1 MSQGMEAP
9 RVDDVKKPQRID
21 EGIYLYCIADGSHTT
36 SLGRI
41 GIDQQEVYTIP
52 HQELSA
58 VVHRCQAQAYQSD
71 DPQTLKTWVVAHQ
84 RVVDRAWGSF
94 GTVLPLGFDTI
105 IQGKEGSTPEQTMRG
120 WLDTESDRL
129 KAKLLKLRGRAEY
142 GVQISWDPQVIAS
155 QITREEPEARELQD
169 AMRSKAP
176 GTAYLVEQKLKGLMR
191 KEMEARAD
199 ACFKKFYGQIRAV
212 VEDTKIEKTKKTH
225 DGKQMLMNLSCL
237 TAREKAGALSQV
249 LDGIH
254 ATPGMSVRFTGP
266 WPPYSF
272 A

>member
-1 MSQGMEAP
+1 MESP
-9 RVDDVKKPQRID
+9 RVEHPKQAEAVG

-36 SLGRI
+36 SLGGI
-41 GIDQQEVYTIP
+41 GIEQQEVYTIP

-58 VVHRCQAQAYQSD
+58 VVHRCQAKAYQSEE
-71 DPQTLKTWVVAHQ
+71 PETVKRWVVTHQ
-84 RVVDRAWGSF
+84 QVVDRAWQSF

-105 IQGKEGSTPEQTMRG
+105 IRGKEGSTPEHTMRG
-120 WLDTESDRL
+120 WLETEYERL
-129 KAKLLKLRGRAEY
+129 KAKILELRGKAEY
-142 GVQISWDPQVIAS
+142 GVQISWDPQVIAA
-155 QITREEPEARELQD
+155 QITQELPEAKQMRD

-176 GTAYLVEQKLKGLMR
+176 GTAYLVEQKLKGLVR
-191 KEMEARAD
+191 KEMERRAD
-199 ACFKKFYGQIRAV
+199 ACFKEFYGQIRDV
-212 VEDTKIEKTKKTH
+212 VEGTKIEKTKKTH

-237 TAREKAGALSQV
+237 TARDKVGALSQV

-254 ATPGMSVRFTGP
+254 GRPGMSVRFTGP